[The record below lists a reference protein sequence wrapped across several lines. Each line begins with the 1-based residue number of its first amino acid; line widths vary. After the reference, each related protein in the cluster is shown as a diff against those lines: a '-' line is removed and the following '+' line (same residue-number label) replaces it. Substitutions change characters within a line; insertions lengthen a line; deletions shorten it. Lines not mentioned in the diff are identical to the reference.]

1 MEIQSRRG
9 RQSSSNGK
17 ESVTRTRYATAL
29 PRPSR
34 DAEEPQSLTTSEAR
48 LIADR
53 AIQSAAE
60 RDVQTGV
67 GVHVAEISDD
77 GVDIHRYESVDD
89 LLENR

>member
-1 MEIQSRRG
+1 MGIQSRRG
-9 RQSSSNGK
+9 RQSSSNER

-48 LIADR
+48 LRAGR
-53 AIQSAAE
+53 AIWSAAE
-60 RDVQTGV
+60 GDVETGV

-77 GVDIHRYESVDD
+77 GVDIYNYESVDD
-89 LLENR
+89 LPEDR